1 MTRPRTLWIVA
12 VTLFVLGLALQSYTR
27 SVYMQNQA
35 AMRELETM
43 QTESRA
49 VTSTTSAPIALAT
62 LAQQVGLAVQ
72 LEPNAQR
79 TTVRFEGAA
88 ANAVIAFLT
97 DAERAGGQRILRA
110 SLAFV
115 APGVV
120 NGSAEL
126 VAR

>member
-1 MTRPRTLWIVA
+1 
-12 VTLFVLGLALQSYTR
+12 
-27 SVYMQNQA
+27 MQNQA